1 MAYGA
6 PLGATQLAR
15 DTGLTPQGVR
25 PVLDALADQGLV
37 SVLGQPRSQLFSV
50 APEHP
55 FAGAL
60 KALFEQERARWG
72 ELQQTLRDALRA
84 HKEVR
89 SAWLYGSVARGE
101 DAPHSDI
108 DIALVVD
115 NGEPDF
121 AVKVREAL
129 QALEDR
135 FLVHF
140 SVVALT
146 PAEVVRLAPDD
157 NWWAA
162 VARDA
167 KVLKGVGPEHEAVR
181 CARAVSR
188 HDGKESAK
196 VG

>member
-1 MAYGA
+1 MRNSSVQSHLRYPLTRLLANGGNIRVLRVMMAYGA

-108 DIALVVD
+108 DIALVVV
-115 NGEPDF
+115 GQCFCVIHRRP
-121 AVKVREAL
+121 AL
-129 QALEDR
+129 NSGQVSMSVDR
-135 FLVHF
+135 
-140 SVVALT
+140 
-146 PAEVVRLAPDD
+146 
-157 NWWAA
+157 
-162 VARDA
+162 
-167 KVLKGVGPEHEAVR
+167 
-181 CARAVSR
+181 R
-188 HDGKESAK
+188 HTWQP
-196 VG
+196 